1 MPCVSGVQHHT
12 YNLVVNMGDD
22 FPTEYDVIIIGT
34 GMTESILAAAASR
47 VGKRVLHLDSNEYYG
62 GLWASF
68 NLDGL
73 QQWIDECNQDPS
85 QDAAEPAKV
94 DLQDGENLVSARA
107 KNRPAVLNVRQEW
120 HVPEGS
126 EEPAASDV
134 KKEWTQAEIKKL
146 YRKFNIDLAP
156 KLLFARGELVDLLI
170 SSNIARYT
178 EFRNVSRVVTWAEGQ
193 LTSVPCSRADVFATQ
208 NISVVEKRML
218 MGLLTECTEYENNPD
233 KLKEHENQTF
243 LDYLKSKNLTD
254 NLIHYVLYA
263 IAMSTESTPCPEGM
277 TRTQKFLQS
286 LGRYGN
292 TPFLWPMYGSGEI
305 PQAFCRLCAVFGGL
319 YHLKRGAEGLVVG
332 GDDVLHSIV
341 SNGEQLRTNFL
352 VMGLDYAPEK
362 MLPSSTTGISR
373 AVFITD
379 GSILSAEKEH
389 LTLLEFPPSDSS
401 SEPVTVIEVG
411 SATHACPPGLYVL
424 YMTTRQRG
432 TAFEDLSP
440 VMNQL
445 VRTEEDDG
453 SSKPRLLWS
462 LYFNSVDSAACD
474 MAANTPSNLFL
485 TSGPDL
491 DLDFDYAINQFL
503 PRAPDPEEII
513 LEDEEAPKAE
523 EEEQK

>member
-1 MPCVSGVQHHT
+1 
-12 YNLVVNMGDD
+12 MGDD

-68 NLDGL
+68 NFDGL

-85 QDAAEPAKV
+85 KDAVELTEV
-94 DLQDGENLVSARA
+94 NLHDGENLVSVQA
-107 KNRPAVLNVRQEW
+107 KNQPGVLNIRQGW

-126 EEPAASDV
+126 ADSEEKAASDV

-218 MGLLTECTEYENNPD
+218 MGLLTECTEYENNPE

-243 LDYLKSKNLTD
+243 LDYLKSKNLTE

-263 IAMSTESTPCPEGM
+263 IAMSTENTPCPEGM

-319 YHLKRGAEGLVVG
+319 YHLKRGAEGLVIG
-332 GDDVLHSIV
+332 SDNVLHSIV
-341 SNGEQLRTNFL
+341 SNGEQLKTSFL

-362 MLPSSTTGISR
+362 MLPSPTTGISR

-379 GSILSAEKEH
+379 GSILAAEKEH

-440 VMNQL
+440 VMSQL
-445 VRTEEDDG
+445 VKTEDDD

-462 LYFNSVDSAACD
+462 FFFNCVDSAACD
-474 MAANTPSNLFL
+474 MTANTPSNLFL

-491 DLDFDYAINQFL
+491 DLDFDYAINQAKNIFNQMYSECEFL

-513 LEDEEAPKAE
+513 LEDEEAPKPG
-523 EEEQK
+523 EEEQQ